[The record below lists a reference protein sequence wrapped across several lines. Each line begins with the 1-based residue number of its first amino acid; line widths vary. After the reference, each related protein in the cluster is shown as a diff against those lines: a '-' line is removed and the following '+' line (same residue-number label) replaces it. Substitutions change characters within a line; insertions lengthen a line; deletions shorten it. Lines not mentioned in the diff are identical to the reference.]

1 MKNISFRNDVLPLKN
16 KLYRLA
22 LRITMNN
29 AEAEDVVQDTM
40 IKVWSKREQ
49 WNEIESIE
57 ALCFT
62 ICRNTALDRT
72 RKAGNANESLDE
84 SYRNTPD
91 YSYSSNPEGI
101 AEARDR
107 LEVVKR
113 LISSLPEKQRTVIHL
128 SLIHISEPTR
138 PY

>member
-84 SYRNTPD
+84 SDRNTPD
-91 YSYSSNPEGI
+91 
-101 AEARDR
+101 
-107 LEVVKR
+107 
-113 LISSLPEKQRTVIHL
+113 
-128 SLIHISEPTR
+128 
-138 PY
+138 